1 MFTFEIIPVNIKDK
15 QIIDNLVGFL
25 SMRFNARISVSTKIA
40 LGEIL
45 KYYNESRGQLN
56 ALELL
61 NNLQFKLISNPSSR
75 FVIMINSDAYVED
88 IGDVFGI
95 SKPGWGGI
103 VFIKRLNPIYYGYP
117 FNVKIY
123 TIRIIKQVVHELGH
137 SLGLPYCNN
146 RRCIMSYINNIFDL
160 DNRLVF
166 LCRKCQLNLE
176 RLHPGI
182 LKFIV

>member
-1 MFTFEIIPVNIKDK
+1 MLTTIIVAI
-15 QIIDNLVGFL
+15 LVIG
-25 SMRFNARISVSTKIA
+25 
-40 LGEIL
+40 IL
-45 KYYNESRGQLN
+45 
-56 ALELL
+56 
-61 NNLQFKLISNPSSR
+61 I
-75 FVIMINSDAYVED
+75 
-88 IGDVFGI
+88 
-95 SKPGWGGI
+95 
-103 VFIKRLNPIYYGYP
+103 FI
-117 FNVKIY
+117 
-123 TIRIIKQVVHELGH
+123 HELGH